1 MNTQYK
7 KSTIALLVIVLLT
20 KFSFGQ
26 LAIISDKDG
35 YSNVRTSA
43 ESGGKISDTLHNG
56 PFVFCSDET
65 KGNWSNIF
73 YSKNDQELSG
83 YVYHDRIKFISDY
96 ERIPALPIQINP
108 STYGKDSIKIILT
121 VEKFDKSRCRV
132 SYSKDS
138 HSQIQFI
145 QFINGKQ
152 YWGTDGEQPKTEYK
166 SILIII
172 GNRKITLPWA
182 AIENLFEPSIYNTQ
196 VNYDRKN
203 DILYIQSYNSD
214 GAGGYEVIWRIG
226 GGTYK
231 DRYIFNGF

>member
-1 MNTQYK
+1 MNTHYK
-7 KSTIALLVIVLLT
+7 KPIIASLALALLT
-20 KFSFGQ
+20 KVSFGQ

-35 YSNVRTSA
+35 YSNVRPSA

-56 PFVFCSDET
+56 HFVFFSDET
-65 KGNWSNIF
+65 KGNWNIIY
-73 YSKNDQELSG
+73 YSKNNQEHRG
-83 YVYHDRIKFISDY
+83 YVYHDRLKFISDY
-96 ERIPALPIQINP
+96 ERIPALPKQINP

-138 HSQIQFI
+138 YRQVQFV
-145 QFINGKQ
+145 NGKQ

-172 GNRKITLPWA
+172 ANRKITLPWT
-182 AIENLFEPSIYNTQ
+182 AIENLFEPNIYNTQ

-203 DILYIQSYNSD
+203 DILYIQSMNSD
-214 GAGGYEVIWRIG
+214 GAGAYEVIWRIEEG
-226 GGTYK
+226 VYK
-231 DRYIFNGF
+231 DRYIFYGF